1 MLWVC
6 YVLWLAVSEQHQRQ
20 HGRPVFARCDP
31 PPHLPLPRCPR
42 LQVQEKLKQYKGQPF
57 TMQTMAVIKN
67 MVEGW

>member
-1 MLWVC
+1 MLLHTASPAPVC
-6 YVLWLAVSEQHQRQ
+6 SFVLLP
-20 HGRPVFARCDP
+20 PV
-31 PPHLPLPRCPR
+31 